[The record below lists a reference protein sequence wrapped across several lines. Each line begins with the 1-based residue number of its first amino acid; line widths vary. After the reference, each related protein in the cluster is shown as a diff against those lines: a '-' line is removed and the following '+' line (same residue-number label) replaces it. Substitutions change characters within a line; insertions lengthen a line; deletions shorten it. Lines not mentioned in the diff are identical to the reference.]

1 MSTLLKMAWRNLW
14 RNKRRTVILLCAMM
28 AGLVGVLFS
37 IGLTNSW
44 LIQIKD
50 NAVRTFEGHIKIH
63 ARGFFDRP
71 VIENT
76 MPGLGPRLAGLAA
89 DPRVVGVAERIVL
102 QGLLSTASQSR
113 IITVVGIDTAAESS
127 VSTIPGAVGQ
137 GVYLDDWERP
147 GKPVL
152 IGRRLA
158 ERIERGL
165 GKKIVLM
172 AQRYGDNEVGSAA
185 FRIAGIF
192 DSGNDGFDEAH
203 VYIRG
208 EDAQAMM
215 GLGTRVTE
223 AVVMLGEIEDSDLM
237 APELAAR
244 LDDPALEVLSWR
256 ERMPFVDQTIE
267 MTRQMMIPYYAVF
280 YLAMAFGIVNTLLM
294 AVGERSHE
302 IGVMMA
308 IGMNRHRM
316 IALILIESF
325 MTAAV
330 AVALGS
336 LVGCG
341 IIAWFGARGIDL
353 SALAE
358 GLAYMGVSRVI
369 YPELRVVDVVG
380 AGLAGFAVALLVAL
394 YPAWRASRL
403 APVEAIREIT

>member
-1 MSTLLKMAWRNLW
+1 MTALLKIAWRNLW
-14 RNKRRTVILLCAMM
+14 RNKRRTLILLCAMM

-44 LIQIKD
+44 LNQIKD

-63 ARGFFDRP
+63 AAGFYQRP
-71 VIENT
+71 VIENA
-76 MPGLGPRLAGLAA
+76 MPGLGSRLAELAG
-89 DPRVVGVAERIVL
+89 DPRVAGTAERVVL

-113 IITVVGIDTAAESS
+113 VTTIVGIDPATEGS
-127 VSTIPGAVGQ
+127 VSIIPDAVAEGMF
-137 GVYLDDWERP
+137 LDAWDRP
-147 GKPVL
+147 GKPIL

-165 GKKIVLM
+165 GKKLVLM

-192 DSGNDGFDEAH
+192 DSGNGGFDEGH
-203 VYIRG
+203 VYIRK

-215 GLGTRVTE
+215 DLGTHITE
-223 AVVMLGEIEDSDLM
+223 TVVMLQDIESSDLV
-237 APELAAR
+237 ALEFADR
-244 LDDPALEVLSWR
+244 LNDPTLEVLSWR
-256 ERMPFVDQTIE
+256 ERMPFVDKTIE
-267 MTRQMMIPYYAVF
+267 MSRQMMIPYYAVF

-294 AVGERSHE
+294 AIGERSHE

-308 IGMNRHRM
+308 IGLQRHRM
-316 IALILIESF
+316 IVLILLESF

-341 IIAWFGARGIDL
+341 IIAWFGSRGIDL
-353 SALAE
+353 SAMAE

-369 YPELRVVDVVG
+369 YPELRVIDVIG
-380 AGLAGFAVALLVAL
+380 AGLGGFAVAIVVAL

-403 APVEAIREIT
+403 TPVDAIREVA